1 MSLLRCV
8 YRDLCSLLFDATRIS
23 EGCAPLLLL
32 SSLSILYRKLLH
44 DLLLRQAT
52 LLQNRRHLDQLRV
65 RFCDPSR
72 VVERTQREKER
83 RSEGV
88 RALDLAVCLHHGV
101 TAKAGGRVGAGVI
114 KAIRY
119 RRACVCEY
127 V

>member
-1 MSLLRCV
+1 ML
-8 YRDLCSLLFDATRIS
+8 RIS
-23 EGCAPLLLL
+23 EECAPLLLL